1 MTTVTTT
8 KRKFI
13 FSDYMN
19 TFIIESLL
27 GLILLVWERGGRA
40 KQILSSFIYIY
51 IYRGLIQ
58 AIQMSGKRPKKLNY
72 LIEFSTQINQL
83 AKFPQFQAI
92 YSSSRWKRTE
102 MFQGFYPLNSPQGSV
117 MNLLH
122 NLQHL
127 GTPSAFYSI
136 PKLKPFSKTGISKTA
151 WINKSLCV
159 FLYLSR
165 SIYLSIYLSISIFIY
180 I

>member
-8 KRKFI
+8 KRKVI

-83 AKFPQFQAI
+83 AKFPQSQAI

-117 MNLLH
+117 MNLC
-122 NLQHL
+122 
-127 GTPSAFYSI
+127 TTYSI
-136 PKLKPFSKTGISKTA
+136 LAPHLH
-151 WINKSLCV
+151 
-159 FLYLSR
+159 
-165 SIYLSIYLSISIFIY
+165 FIASQNSNLFQKQESVRPLG
-180 I
+180 

>member
-51 IYRGLIQ
+51 IYIGDWSKQ
-58 AIQMSGKRPKKLNY
+58 FKCPVNDPK
-72 LIEFSTQINQL
+72 
-83 AKFPQFQAI
+83 
-92 YSSSRWKRTE
+92 
-102 MFQGFYPLNSPQGSV
+102 NS
-117 MNLLH
+117 
-122 NLQHL
+122 
-127 GTPSAFYSI
+127 I
-136 PKLKPFSKTGISKTA
+136 I
-151 WINKSLCV
+151 
-159 FLYLSR
+159 
-165 SIYLSIYLSISIFIY
+165 
-180 I
+180 

>member
-51 IYRGLIQ
+51 IYGGLIQ

-72 LIEFSTQINQL
+72 LIEFSTQIN
-83 AKFPQFQAI
+83 
-92 YSSSRWKRTE
+92 
-102 MFQGFYPLNSPQGSV
+102 
-117 MNLLH
+117 
-122 NLQHL
+122 
-127 GTPSAFYSI
+127 
-136 PKLKPFSKTGISKTA
+136 
-151 WINKSLCV
+151 
-159 FLYLSR
+159 
-165 SIYLSIYLSISIFIY
+165 
-180 I
+180 

>member
-51 IYRGLIQ
+51 IGDWSKQ
-58 AIQMSGKRPKKLNY
+58 FKCPVNDPKNSQLSNWVFNSNKLACKV
-72 LIEFSTQINQL
+72 S
-83 AKFPQFQAI
+83 
-92 YSSSRWKRTE
+92 
-102 MFQGFYPLNSPQGSV
+102 
-117 MNLLH
+117 
-122 NLQHL
+122 
-127 GTPSAFYSI
+127 SI
-136 PKLKPFSKTGISKTA
+136 PSYLFVLKMEKDRNVSGLLPLELPLGLRHEPFAQLTA
-151 WINKSLCV
+151 SWHPICIL
-159 FLYLSR
+159 
-165 SIYLSIYLSISIFIY
+165 
-180 I
+180 

>member
-51 IYRGLIQ
+51 RGLIQ

-72 LIEFSTQINQL
+72 LIEFSTQIN
-83 AKFPQFQAI
+83 
-92 YSSSRWKRTE
+92 
-102 MFQGFYPLNSPQGSV
+102 
-117 MNLLH
+117 
-122 NLQHL
+122 
-127 GTPSAFYSI
+127 
-136 PKLKPFSKTGISKTA
+136 
-151 WINKSLCV
+151 
-159 FLYLSR
+159 
-165 SIYLSIYLSISIFIY
+165 
-180 I
+180 